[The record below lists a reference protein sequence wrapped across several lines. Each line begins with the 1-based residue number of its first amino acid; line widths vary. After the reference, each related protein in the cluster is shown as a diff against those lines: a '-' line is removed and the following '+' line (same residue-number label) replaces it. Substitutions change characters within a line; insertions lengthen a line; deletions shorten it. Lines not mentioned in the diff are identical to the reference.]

1 MSKKI
6 SYSII
11 IILILA
17 ILGGFAYFF
26 FYANKPAPQGN
37 TGGSNVNVQNPF
49 SPFSSSGTT
58 NNQGSSDNSG
68 TNSTSTVVNGGQIYQ
83 YPKVREIW
91 PTPIGGFVASTT
103 ASSTF
108 VRFVDRGTGYI
119 YDMNTASATPA
130 NISNTTVPLVYESY
144 WNKNAMSG
152 IFRYIKEGGD
162 DITNFY
168 VQLKSTATTTNNQKP
183 KTNNQNGSNASST
196 ATSTATTSIP
206 TIPIISQ
213 TPYQLRG
220 TYFPGNIISVAVSPK
235 GNQIFTVELVGG
247 NGAGFISNI
256 DGSGSKQIF
265 STPLAQVNAFWPTT
279 NTLMLATRA
288 SAGSLGYLY
297 SINTKTGVM
306 SEVFGGVGGLSVL
319 PNGTAQLVLYSDL
332 SSSGNLVT
340 SLYNI
345 KNASSQDL
353 PFTTLAEKC
362 VWSRQNPLNLYC
374 AVPSSAPT
382 TGYPDAWYEGTASGV
397 DQIIELDTDT
407 GSVHLVSNLAQ
418 DARTQIDA
426 EWLAL
431 DPTEHFLYFVNKR
444 DLSLW
449 SVDLNQN

>member
-11 IILILA
+11 VILILA

-26 FYANKPAPQGN
+26 FYANKPAPKGN
-37 TGGSNVNVQNPF
+37 TNESTVSVQNPF
-49 SPFSSSGTT
+49 VPFGGNGVN
-58 NNQGSSDNSG
+58 NNQGSNGSG
-68 TNSTSTVVNGGQIYQ
+68 VNSTSTIANNGQVYQ

-91 PTPIGGFVASTT
+91 PTPVGGFVASTT

-119 YDMNTASATPA
+119 YDMNVASATPA

-168 VQLKSTATTTNNQKP
+168 VQLKSTATTT
-183 KTNNQNGSNASST
+183 KTIKVAVAS
-196 ATSTATTSIP
+196 STATTSIP
-206 TIPIISQ
+206 QIPIMPIISQ
-213 TPYQLRG
+213 TPYELRG
-220 TYFPGNIISVAVSPK
+220 TYFPGNIIDVAVSPK
-235 GNQIFTVELVGG
+235 GNQIFTVENVNG
-247 NGAGFISNI
+247 NGVGFISNF

-265 STPLAQVNAFWPTT
+265 STSLIQVNAFWPTAS
-279 NTLMLATRA
+279 TLVLATRA
-288 SAGSLGYLY
+288 SVSSLGYLY
-297 SINTKTGVM
+297 SINTKTGAI

-353 PFTTLAEKC
+353 PFVTLAEKC
-362 VWSRQNPLNLYC
+362 VWSQRNPLDLFC

-382 TGYPDAWYEGTASGV
+382 AGYPDAWYEGTDSGV
-397 DQIIELDTDT
+397 DKIIEIDTDT
-407 GSVHLVSNLAQ
+407 GSVHLVSDLAQ
-418 DARTQIDA
+418 DAKTQIDA

-431 DPTEHFLYFVNKR
+431 DPSEHFLYFVNKK

>member
-1 MSKKI
+1 MPRK
-6 SYSII
+6 YFYTII

-26 FYANKPAPQGN
+26 FYANKPAQQGN
-37 TGGSNVNVQNPF
+37 VISGQNSF
-49 SPFSSSGTT
+49 SPFGSGVV
-58 NNQGSSDNSG
+58 NSG
-68 TNSTSTVVNGGQIYQ
+68 QRSGNNGTNGTSSTANNGQVYQ

-91 PTPIGGFVASTT
+91 PTPVGGFVASTT

-119 YDMNTASATPA
+119 YDMNVASATPA
-130 NISNTTVPLVYESY
+130 NISNTTVPLVYQSY
-144 WNKNAMSG
+144 WNSNGMSG

-168 VQLKSTATTTNNQKP
+168 VQLKSTTTTTKV
-183 KTNNQNGSNASST
+183 ASI
-196 ATSTATTSIP
+196 ATSTAATSI
-206 TIPIISQ
+206 TTTPILSQ

-220 TYFPGNIISVAVSPK
+220 TYFPGNIISAAVSPK
-235 GNQIFTVELVGG
+235 GNQVFTIENVGG
-247 NGAGFISNI
+247 NGVGFISNF
-256 DGSGSKQIF
+256 DGSGSSQIF
-265 STPLAQVNAFWPTT
+265 STPLTQVDAFWPSAS
-279 NTLMLATRA
+279 TLMMSTKA
-288 SAGSLGYLY
+288 SANSLGYLY
-297 SINTKTGVM
+297 SINAKTGVM

-319 PNGTAQLVLYSDL
+319 PNRTAQLILYSDL

-353 PFTTLAEKC
+353 PFVTLAEKC
-362 VWSRQNPLNLYC
+362 VWSRQNPLDLYC

-382 TGYPDAWYEGTASGV
+382 TGYPDAWYEGTDLGV
-397 DQIIELDTDT
+397 DKIIEIDTDT
-407 GSVHLVSNLAQ
+407 GSVHLVSDLAQ
-418 DARTQIDA
+418 DTKTQIDA

-431 DPTEHFLYFVNKR
+431 DPTEHFLYFVNKK

-449 SVDLNQN
+449 SVDLNQ